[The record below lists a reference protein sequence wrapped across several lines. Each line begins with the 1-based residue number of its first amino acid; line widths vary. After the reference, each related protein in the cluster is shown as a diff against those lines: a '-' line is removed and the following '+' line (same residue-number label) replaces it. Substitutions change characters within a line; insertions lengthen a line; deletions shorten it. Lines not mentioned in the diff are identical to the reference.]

1 MFANISS
8 TSPELQGQV
17 ALVVGGSSG
26 IGFASAI
33 TLAQRG
39 CAVAIFAHQ
48 GVAHALEQAKS
59 QGIELLGISG
69 DASDSVQVQAAI
81 EKTIATLGGLHIT
94 IHTAA
99 IHPYGNAGDTSE
111 DTWDR
116 VMAVNLKSVFLTAH
130 HALPH
135 LVAQGQG
142 VIVNTASIQ
151 GTACQSDVCAYA
163 TSKAAILG
171 FTRSLAVDYSSRGIR
186 AVSIS
191 PGAIRTPMLDLS
203 VDKFGRNRPKEEVF
217 ADWGQGV
224 PMGRIGDAQE
234 VAEVIAFAVSAR
246 ASYCSGTEFVVDGAT
261 SKKLCI

>member
-1 MFANISS
+1 MFS
-8 TSPELQGQV
+8 TSSHKPEFQGQV
-17 ALVVGGSSG
+17 ALIIGGSSG
-26 IGFASAI
+26 IGYATAI

-48 GVAHALEQAKS
+48 GVEQAVA
-59 QGIELLGISG
+59 QAQAQHLPLLGITG
-69 DASDSVQVQAAI
+69 DASDSASVQLAI
-81 EKTIATLGGLHIT
+81 AQTVASLGGLHIT
-94 IHTAA
+94 VHTAA

-116 VMAVNLKSVFLTAH
+116 VMAVNLKSVYLTAH

-135 LVAQGQG
+135 MLAQKYG
-142 VIVNTASIQ
+142 VLVNTASIQ
-151 GTACQSDVCAYA
+151 GTACQRDVCAYA

-171 FTRSLAVDYSSRGIR
+171 FTRSLAVDYSHQGIR

-203 VDKFGRNRPKEEVF
+203 VDKFGGNRPKEDVF

-224 PMGRIGDAQE
+224 PMGRIGEAQE
-234 VAEVIAFAVSAR
+234 VAEVIAFAVSPK

>member
-1 MFANISS
+1 MS
-8 TSPELQGQV
+8 TTIFTNELQGQV
-17 ALVVGGSSG
+17 ALIVGGSSG
-26 IGFASAI
+26 IGFATAI

-48 GVAHALEQAKS
+48 GVEQALVHAQH

-69 DASDSVQVQAAI
+69 DASNSVEIKSAL
-81 EKTIATLGGLHIT
+81 EKTTASLGGLHIT
-94 IHTAA
+94 VHTAA

-111 DTWDR
+111 ATWDR

-135 LVAQGQG
+135 MLAQGHG

-151 GTACQSDVCAYA
+151 GTTCQRDVCAYA

-171 FTRSLAVDYSSRGIR
+171 FTRSLAVDYSSQGIR
-186 AVSIS
+186 AIAIS

-203 VDKFGRNRPKEEVF
+203 VDKFGGNRPKEEVF

-224 PMGRIGDAQE
+224 PMGRIGEAQE
-234 VAEVIAFAVSAR
+234 VAEVIAFAVSPR